1 MNVEDK
7 ITYLFLH
14 QFAVFA
20 DSSINKLPALRRILC
35 CLSNM
40 FAFVNRYSVYLCV
53 FPENVQK
60 LSDKEAPTQ
69 RQFVK
74 GSGCS
79 KLTGLP
85 YQ

>member
-1 MNVEDK
+1 MSFK
-7 ITYLFLH
+7 
-14 QFAVFA
+14 
-20 DSSINKLPALRRILC
+20 
-35 CLSNM
+35 
-40 FAFVNRYSVYLCV
+40 NRYSVDLCV

-79 KLTGLP
+79 KLTELP
-85 YQ
+85 TNNRFVCRSLGAK

>member
-1 MNVEDK
+1 M
-7 ITYLFLH
+7 
-14 QFAVFA
+14 
-20 DSSINKLPALRRILC
+20 
-35 CLSNM
+35 
-40 FAFVNRYSVYLCV
+40 CV

-69 RQFVK
+69 RQFVQ

-85 YQ
+85 INNRFDCRSLLAK